1 MRNICRWDG
10 KAVDADCY
18 TAESGSTIITLKAGY
33 LETLAA
39 GEHTLTVLYTDGEAS
54 GTFTIAEKS
63 AEPAKPAGP
72 EKPAEDEAD
81 DTAVAQTGDPT
92 DIAPWI
98 IMLVISVTG
107 MTGAVI
113 IRRKKG

>member
-39 GEHTLTVLYTDGEAS
+39 GEHTLTVLYTDGEAI

-63 AEPAKPAGP
+63 AEPAKPAGL
-72 EKPAEDEAD
+72 EKPAD
-81 DTAVAQTGDPT
+81 DTGVAQTGDAA

-107 MTGAVI
+107 MKGAVI